1 MGSFLERDGYCLRPV
16 SEWQVDLCQNESDNA
31 CFAWFVC
38 CMCGG
43 QSLLFS
49 LELSLSHTSMT
60 KCNGSVF
67 KIETNSSFILKPT
80 FKLVDTFFTAKFSFN
95 F

>member
-43 QSLLFS
+43 PVFSFLS
-49 LELSLSHTSMT
+49 LERGERALAFPHINDKRQRL
-60 KCNGSVF
+60 CV
-67 KIETNSSFILKPT
+67 
-80 FKLVDTFFTAKFSFN
+80 
-95 F
+95 